1 MTAQD
6 AQHNLS
12 RAYPV
17 SAAVQPAL
25 PDYMVWWE
33 ATYQDEYTQGEAER
47 TAQEY
52 VAPSRRIS
60 VLVVDDERSIA
71 DLLAELLESAG
82 YDVFVASNGRTALA
96 IARREHPA
104 LILTDLM
111 MPGVDGAEFVRKLR
125 ASPVTNNIPVVMMSS
140 IRPNMK
146 ALDNIPFLPKP
157 FDLDDVLDIVQ
168 TYASE
173 TDMTNAPTSQD

>member
-6 AQHNLS
+6 AHNTVPPANL
-12 RAYPV
+12 A

-33 ATYQDEYTQGEAER
+33 SNYQDEHAQDEAALPAR
-47 TAQEY
+47 LNA
-52 VAPSRRIS
+52 AAARRVS

-71 DLLAELLESAG
+71 DLLAELLESSG

-104 LILTDLM
+104 LVLTDLM
-111 MPGVDGAEFVRKLR
+111 MPGVDGAEFIRTLR
-125 ASPVTNNIPVVMMSS
+125 ASPVTNDIPVVMMSS

-157 FDLDDVLDIVQ
+157 FDLDDVLDVVK
-168 TYASE
+168 TYAGE
-173 TDMTNAPTSQD
+173 TDPSRGHISHH